1 MANNE
6 RLTKRVKK
14 MEEWIASNE
23 GGPTLNN
30 FNWLIEVISSNDRRM
45 GEMDRQ
51 HTMFRELFQEFMHIK
66 ELADDWDEF
75 LKEKDNAQ
83 KTDEESPEEEEE

>member
-1 MANNE
+1 
-6 RLTKRVKK
+6 

-30 FNWLIEVISSNDRRM
+30 FNWLIEVIKGNDTRM
-45 GEMDRQ
+45 AEMDRQ
-51 HTMFRELFQEFMHIK
+51 HTMFRELFQEFMHDK
-66 ELADDWDEF
+66 ELANDWDEF

-83 KTDEESPEEEEE
+83 KTEKEIPEEEEE

>member
-1 MANNE
+1 
-6 RLTKRVKK
+6 

-23 GGPTLNN
+23 SGPTLNN

-51 HTMFRELFQEFMHIK
+51 HTMFRELFQEFMQIK
-66 ELADDWDEF
+66 ELVDDWDEF

-83 KTDEESPEEEEE
+83 KTEEESPEEEEE

>member
-14 MEEWIASNE
+14 MEDWIASNE
-23 GGPTLNN
+23 SGPTLNN
-30 FNWLIEVISSNDRRM
+30 FNWLIEVISSNDRRI

-51 HTMFRELFQEFMHIK
+51 HNMFRELFQEFMQVK

-83 KTDEESPEEEEE
+83 KTEEEKPEEEKE

>member
-1 MANNE
+1 
-6 RLTKRVKK
+6 

>member
-1 MANNE
+1 
-6 RLTKRVKK
+6 

-83 KTDEESPEEEEE
+83 KTEEESPEEEEE

>member
-23 GGPTLNN
+23 SGPTLNN

-51 HTMFRELFQEFMHIK
+51 HTMFRELFQEFMQIK
-66 ELADDWDEF
+66 ELVDDWDEF

-83 KTDEESPEEEEE
+83 KTEEESPEEEEE